1 MFVFVKDNISQE
13 TKSYAS
19 SKTASRTVAES
30 NSAGVGKVGKEAEG
44 GHLGGGV
51 DGDEQ

>member
-1 MFVFVKDNISQE
+1 M
-13 TKSYAS
+13 KSYAS

-30 NSAGVGKVGKEAEG
+30 NSAGVSEVGKKAER

-51 DGDEQ
+51 DSDEQK

>member
-1 MFVFVKDNISQE
+1 MIIVGLVPSE
-13 TKSYAS
+13 MYSYAS

-30 NSAGVGKVGKEAEG
+30 YSTGIGEVGKEAEG
-44 GHLGGGV
+44 GHLGGGE